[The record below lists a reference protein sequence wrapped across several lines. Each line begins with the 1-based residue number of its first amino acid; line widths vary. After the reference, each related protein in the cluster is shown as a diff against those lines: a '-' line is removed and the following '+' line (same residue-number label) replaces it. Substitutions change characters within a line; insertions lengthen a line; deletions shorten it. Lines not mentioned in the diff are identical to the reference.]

1 MKTDAQLQQDVIAEL
16 RWEPSVHAAGIGV
29 EVQDGVVTLAGDVGS
44 YAEKWDAERAAQ
56 RVAGVSALAV
66 EISVRMPSLGQRADS
81 DIARSAQN
89 VIDWMTQL
97 PVDAI
102 KVMVE
107 GGWVTLSGAVE
118 WQYQK
123 QAATDGVRYL
133 LGVTGVSDQIVI
145 QPKATPPEAK
155 NDLQAGIEAAL
166 LRRSK
171 SDARTI
177 EVEVRGDEVT
187 LTGTVHGWPER
198 DAAMQSAWS
207 APGVRKVVDRMT
219 FIY

>member
-16 RWEPSVHAAGIGV
+16 RSEPSVHAARIGV

-56 RVAGVSALAV
+56 RVSGLKALAV
-66 EISVRMPSLGQRADS
+66 EIAVMMPSLGQRADS
-81 DIARSAQN
+81 DIARSARN

-102 KVMVE
+102 KVLVE
-107 GGWVTLSGAVE
+107 GGWVTLSGEVE
-118 WQYQK
+118 WQHQK
-123 QAATDGVRYL
+123 QAAADGVRYL

-145 QPKATPPEAK
+145 RPRATSPEPRH
-155 NDLQAGIEAAL
+155 DLQSGIEAAL
-166 LRRSK
+166 LRRAK
-171 SDARTI
+171 SAARTI

-187 LTGTVHGWPER
+187 LKGTVHGWPER
-198 DAAMQSAWS
+198 DAAMHSAWA
-207 APGVRKVVDRMT
+207 APGVRKVVDQMT

>member
-1 MKTDAQLQQDVIAEL
+1 MNTDAQLQQDVIAEL
-16 RWEPSVHAAGIGV
+16 KWEPSVHAARIGV

-44 YAEKWDAERAAQ
+44 YAEMWDAERAAQ
-56 RVAGVSALAV
+56 RVSGVKALAV
-66 EISVRMPSLGQRADS
+66 EIEVKMPSLGQRADG

-133 LGVTGVSDQIVI
+133 LGVTGVSDQIAI
-145 QPKATPPEAK
+145 QPRLTPLEAK
-155 NDLQAGIEAAL
+155 HDLQAGIEAAL
-166 LRRSK
+166 LRRAK
-171 SDARTI
+171 SDACTI
-177 EVEVRGDEVT
+177 GVEVRGDEVT

-198 DAAMQSAWS
+198 DAAMHSAWA

-219 FIY
+219 LVY